1 MAVAVA
7 LIAKLRRMIAE
18 PTDAT
23 YTDGDLEDTIEEH
36 AALDSKGYAPDSDDW
51 TATYDLNA
59 AAAALWEEKATAFV
73 GLYDFNADGGSFNR
87 SQAYEQA
94 MKMARHYHSRKRVGT
109 ISLRPEP
116 YYTLETDD
124 DDSN

>member
-18 PTDAT
+18 PTTTT
-23 YTDGDLEDTIEEH
+23 YTDDMLEDTIEEY
-36 AALDSKGYAPDSDDW
+36 AVLDSEGYAPDSDDW

-59 AAAALWEEKATAFV
+59 AAAAIWEEKATAYV
-73 GLYDFNADGGSFNR
+73 GQYDFNADGGSFNR

-116 YYTLETDD
+116 YYTLGTDD

>member
-1 MAVAVA
+1 MAVDST
-7 LIAKLRRMIAE
+7 LISKLRRMIAE
-18 PTDAT
+18 PTNTT
-23 YTDGDLEDTIEEH
+23 YTDGDLEDAIEEY
-36 AALDSKGYAPDSDDW
+36 AVLDSEGYAHDSDDW

-116 YYTLETDD
+116 YVTLETDD

>member
-1 MAVAVA
+1 MAVTIA

-18 PTDAT
+18 PTFTT
-23 YTDGDLEDTIEEH
+23 YTDDDLEDVIEEH
-36 AALDSKGYAPDSDDW
+36 AVLDSEGYAPESDDW

-59 AAAALWEEKATAFV
+59 AAAELWEEKATAFV

-87 SQAYEQA
+87 SQAYNQA

>member
-1 MAVAVA
+1 MAVDST
-7 LIAKLRRMIAE
+7 LISKLRRMIAE
-18 PTDAT
+18 PTNTT
-23 YTDGDLEDTIEEH
+23 YTDDMLEDTIEEY
-36 AALDSKGYAPDSDDW
+36 AVLDSEGYVPDSDDW
-51 TATYDLNA
+51 TATYDLSA

-116 YYTLETDD
+116 YVTLETDD

>member
-1 MAVAVA
+1 MAVDFT
-7 LIAKLRRMIAE
+7 LILKLRRMIAE
-18 PTDAT
+18 QTDTT

-36 AALDSKGYAPDSDDW
+36 AVLDSEGHAPESDDW

-59 AAAALWEEKATAFV
+59 AAAAIWEEKATAYV
-73 GLYDFNADGGSFNR
+73 GQYDFNADGGSFNR
-87 SQAYEQA
+87 AQMHDQA

-116 YYTLETDD
+116 PLEKVNDD
-124 DDSN
+124 K